1 MTAIRAAFVMEQSL
15 GHVTHGMNLRDFLS
29 AQQEVVPTWLPIPFT
44 VGGAGRAL
52 PLWRSNWSLR
62 ASWRAR
68 RALEGALGTSLHQA
82 VLFHTQVVSLFSTG
96 IMKRV
101 PSIISLDATPINFDT
116 VAQYYDHRPATDGW
130 VDRQKYRLVREA
142 FHAASAL
149 VSWSEWAKGSL
160 TDDYGIEASKIHI
173 LAPGAAPA
181 YFEIGRRRHA
191 AGAEGDAAGGP
202 VRLLFVGGDF
212 RRKGGDLLLEC
223 MRGPLGRRC
232 ELHVVTKDDSVAPA
246 HNVYV
251 YRNVGPNSAEL
262 LSLFAGADIFVL
274 PSRGECLAVVLMEAT
289 AAGLP
294 VVTTDVGALGEAVL
308 PGESGLLTPPG
319 DGQALEKAVTTLVDD
334 AQLRRR
340 MGRAGLAL
348 AETKFDAHRN
358 NSALLD
364 LVTTVAQGG
373 AACRRAA

>member
-1 MTAIRAAFVMEQSL
+1 
-15 GHVTHGMNLRDFLS
+15 
-29 AQQEVVPTWLPIPFT
+29 
-44 VGGAGRAL
+44 
-52 PLWRSNWSLR
+52 
-62 ASWRAR
+62 
-68 RALEGALGTSLHQA
+68 
-82 VLFHTQVVSLFSTG
+82 
-96 IMKRV
+96 MKRV

-173 LAPGAAPA
+173 LAPWGCSGVLRDWPAPPCV
-181 YFEIGRRRHA
+181 
-191 AGAEGDAAGGP
+191 GAEGTRPPAAL